1 MAASTKKYKSTSWK
15 VAYQRKWREKR
26 PQKNQT
32 RLIPCYSGLFLQQK
46 CFFFHLFFCDS
57 TLLDGN
63 LYQECATWSKKS
75 SSRPQARREGKR
87 KNPQNCIREEKK
99 LEDLICFLFVN
110 WRRKKKEALDALCVF
125 SFVLRQSFLSG
136 PPLRLGARRR
146 STYKRI
152 DTNVLH
158 LR

>member
-1 MAASTKKYKSTSWK
+1 MSTKKYKSTSRTM
-15 VAYQRKWREKR
+15 AYRGCGVGKKTPEES
-26 PQKNQT
+26 NT
-32 RLIPCYSGLFLQQK
+32 INSLLFRTFSPTK
-46 CFFFHLFFCDS
+46 MCFLSSVFCDS
-57 TLLDGN
+57 ILLDGN
-63 LYQECATWSKKS
+63 LYQESATWSKKS
-75 SSRPQARREGKR
+75 CFTTTGNEGREEK

-99 LEDLICFLFVN
+99 LEDLICFLFAN
-110 WRRKKKEALDALCVF
+110 WRRGEKKKALDALCVF

-136 PPLRLGARRR
+136 PPLRLDARRR